1 MLRAS
6 HRSRTRRAA
15 RVAPAVLGMALLAA
29 APGTAQIT
37 GSNLLQARV
46 GVDPNDPRIDIPE
59 NRYTLFEQ
67 FHLDYEQDA
76 LQLGFRFEHF
86 DASEDGSLGY
96 SQFVQRYAVWRD
108 RGLAVRVGNFDALLG
123 RGLLLRAFELP
134 GVVREEQFRQYG
146 YRRDMDGAQVG
157 FRHGTLEAVVLSGK
171 PRRADEPP
179 ETARTGLASGA
190 QAAMRVVPG
199 VRLGAEYLRFDS
211 QNGGPTAEVPG
222 GFAQIAFEPWLAKVG
237 LESVT
242 LGAYVE
248 YAEATG
254 LDPAA
259 GLATGVD
266 PDEGRGTYV
275 ATDLSIPL
283 LGRNLHAGAS
293 WEYKDYRNLV
303 LPGGINEPP
312 TLVREHTYALLNR
325 STHVLEPAQE
335 QGTQFEARLDWQRS
349 IDLTLNWS
357 RAENAGA
364 RRFREFFAELAAHRG
379 SMSLSVFGDVSE
391 DASASPPVFDRQTL
405 GTHVVLPLNPDHS
418 FELELES
425 MAGTRD
431 LSSGDIDF
439 TDQYA
444 ALTYAWAARMSLSA
458 VYSSTDDPG
467 DPGAG
472 EPDPTTGVYT
482 RHDFASLGL
491 SYRVSGGHE
500 VLAFWGRRRGG
511 IACTA
516 GTCYLVPA
524 FDGVT
529 VQLSSRF

>member
-1 MLRAS
+1 MSRLRAS
-6 HRSRTRRAA
+6 HRSRTAA
-15 RVAPAVLGMALLAA
+15 RVAPAGLGIALLVA
-29 APGTAQIT
+29 APATAQIT

-46 GVDPNDPRIDIPE
+46 GVDPYDPRLDVPD
-59 NRYTLFEQ
+59 NRYTLFDQ
-67 FHLDYEQDA
+67 FHLDYDHA
-76 LQLGFRFEHF
+76 SLQLGFRFEHY

-96 SQFVQRYAVWRD
+96 SEFVQRYAVWRD
-108 RGLAVRVGNFDALLG
+108 RGLSVRVGNFHALLG

-146 YRRDMDGAQVG
+146 YLRDMDGASVE
-157 FRHGTLEAVVLSGK
+157 FRHGTFEAVVLSGK

-179 ETARTGLASGA
+179 ETERSGLASGA
-190 QAAMRVVPG
+190 QASMRVVPG
-199 VRLGAEYLRFDS
+199 LELGAEYLRFDA
-211 QNGGPTAEVPG
+211 QNGGPTTEVPG
-222 GFAQIAFEPWLAKVG
+222 GFAQIAFEPWLAKMG

-254 LDPAA
+254 LDPATSI
-259 GLATGVD
+259 ATGVD

-283 LGRNLHAGAS
+283 IAPHLHAGAS
-293 WEYKDYRNLV
+293 WEYKDYRNLL

-312 TLVREHTYALLNR
+312 TLVREHSYALLNR

-335 QGTQFEARLDWQRS
+335 EGTQFETRFDWRRS
-349 IDLTLNWS
+349 VDLTLNWS
-357 RAENAGA
+357 RAENADT

-379 SMSLSVFGDVSE
+379 ALGLSLFYDESE
-391 DASASPPVFDRQTL
+391 DGSTIPPVFDRRTL
-405 GTHVVLPLNPDHS
+405 GTHALLPFHPEHS
-418 FELELES
+418 VELEAER
-425 MAGTRD
+425 MEGTRD
-431 LSSGDIDF
+431 LSTGDIDF
-439 TDQYA
+439 TDEYA
-444 ALTYAWAARMSLSA
+444 SLTYAWASHLSLTA
-458 VYSSTDDPG
+458 AYTRTDDPG

-472 EPDPTTGVYT
+472 EPDPTTGVYP

-491 SYRVSGGHE
+491 SVRVSSQHE
-500 VLAFWGRRRGG
+500 VLAFWGQRRGG

-524 FDGVT
+524 FDGVS